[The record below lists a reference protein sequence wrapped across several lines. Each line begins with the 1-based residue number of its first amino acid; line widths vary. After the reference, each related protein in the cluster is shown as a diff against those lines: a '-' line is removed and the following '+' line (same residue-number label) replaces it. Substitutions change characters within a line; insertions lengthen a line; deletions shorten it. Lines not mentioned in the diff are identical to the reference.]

1 MKKNFLWN
9 IIGAGANAFVSL
21 ILIIIVT
28 RINGLN
34 DAGVF
39 SYCFA
44 TACVLYCIG
53 VYAGR
58 VFQVTDRNTKITD
71 YDFIHNRIIT
81 CIFMLIISITFAFL
95 NPTHTMYKAIILII
109 LCLYKD
115 VEAFSE
121 VLYGIV
127 QKADNLYEVG
137 ISMTIKAAI
146 STLVFLVI
154 DILTNNLMLSCF
166 AMVLINLIVIFI
178 YDQKNVKKLEIIK
191 NKFSNESNKII
202 LKTGFY
208 TFILTFLS
216 IYVINISR
224 YTINNVLTDDLQT
237 IFGIIIMPATFMG
250 LLGQFIIQPFLTK
263 IKGLLIQDNNKEIKK
278 LLFKLIISVFIIS
291 IIILLVA
298 YCLAIPVLNFVYG
311 INLADYKIDLMI
323 ILFGAVFYCLN
334 VIFSAVLV
342 AMRKTLSQVVVYT
355 GVSILGTII
364 SYPLI
369 NSLSIK
375 GASITYFICMSLIA
389 VIFALLII
397 YNLKKSPKKERTI

>member
-44 TACVLYCIG
+44 TACLLYCIG

-263 IKGLLIQDNNKEIKK
+263 IKGLLIQD
-278 LLFKLIISVFIIS
+278 
-291 IIILLVA
+291 
-298 YCLAIPVLNFVYG
+298 Y
-311 INLADYKIDLMI
+311 
-323 ILFGAVFYCLN
+323 
-334 VIFSAVLV
+334 
-342 AMRKTLSQVVVYT
+342 
-355 GVSILGTII
+355 
-364 SYPLI
+364 
-369 NSLSIK
+369 
-375 GASITYFICMSLIA
+375 
-389 VIFALLII
+389 
-397 YNLKKSPKKERTI
+397 